1 MRAKK
6 SFGQR
11 FLNQEAIAE
20 RIAYSLQLEGSYK
33 KILEVGPGRG
43 MLTKHLL
50 KRPEELVVVEADK
63 DMVLYIQKH
72 FPQLKGQIIAQDF
85 LKLPLES
92 FFPDKEPFAL
102 IGNYPYNISSQI
114 LFKML
119 DLLPKKLRSKVVLY
133 FMGSGELQAHL
144 MNLSSILY
152 GKIQM

>member
-6 SFGQR
+6 SFGQH

-72 FPQLKGQIIAQDF
+72 FPQLKGQI
-85 LKLPLES
+85 LS
-92 FFPDKEPFAL
+92 L
-102 IGNYPYNISSQI
+102 IHI
-114 LFKML
+114 
-119 DLLPKKLRSKVVLY
+119 
-133 FMGSGELQAHL
+133 
-144 MNLSSILY
+144 
-152 GKIQM
+152 